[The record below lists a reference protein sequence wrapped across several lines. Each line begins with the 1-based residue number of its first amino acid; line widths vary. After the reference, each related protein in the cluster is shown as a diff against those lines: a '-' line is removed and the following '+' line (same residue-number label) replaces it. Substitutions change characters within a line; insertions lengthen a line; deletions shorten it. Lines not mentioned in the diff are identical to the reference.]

1 MDQETFIQERVIK
14 QQKWY
19 SKESANNK
27 KWFTRFKVA
36 IIIVA
41 AMIPFATGFIDTYPE
56 LQYPIGAMAVIVVI
70 LEGLVSFFKYQEKWI
85 DFRSTSEA
93 LKKEL
98 SFFQYKVGPY
108 EDQEIA
114 FPLGFI
120 ITFFNQLSVSMHVH
134 MEVFIQLQHTAQ
146 KLLRLLHR
154 I

>member
-1 MDQETFIQERVIK
+1 MTMDQETFVQERVVK

-19 SKESANNK
+19 SKEAANNK

-85 DFRSTSEA
+85 EYRSTSEA

-114 FPLGFI
+114 FPLFVKQIEGI
-120 ITFFNQLSVSMHVH
+120 LSDQNENWREIAKQQSG
-134 MEVFIQLQHTAQ
+134 E
-146 KLLRLLHR
+146 KKEG
-154 I
+154 